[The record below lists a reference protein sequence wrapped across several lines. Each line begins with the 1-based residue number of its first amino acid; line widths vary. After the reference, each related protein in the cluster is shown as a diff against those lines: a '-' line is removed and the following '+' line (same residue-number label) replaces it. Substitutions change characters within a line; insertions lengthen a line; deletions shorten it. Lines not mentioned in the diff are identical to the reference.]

1 MATASR
7 TTEYGAGAPSS
18 SAAPAD
24 QDAFIK
30 KAVQKVVA
38 PSGVDKEGKPDGS
51 LSIKQVNRAATE
63 AMIAMRPQ
71 PTSNEM
77 NYVYHKLAE
86 ADDEGFPKNKYKDTD
101 SVIAAVKGFVEEGRK
116 AA

>member
-1 MATASR
+1 MATSSR
-7 TTEYGAGAPSS
+7 TVDPGAGAPSS

-30 KAVQKVVA
+30 KAVQKPGLPA
-38 PSGVDKEGKPDGS
+38 GVDKDGKLDGS
-51 LSIKQVNRAATE
+51 LGIKQVKRAATE

-71 PTSNEM
+71 PSVNEM
-77 NYVYHKLAE
+77 NYVYSKLEE
-86 ADDEGFPKNKYKDTD
+86 ADEHGVLKNKYKDVD
-101 SVIAAVKGFVEEGRK
+101 AVIAAATGFVAEGRK